1 MREFEFVTLESL
13 NFDLKAETTEQGRKY
28 LTPSGNLYPSV
39 TTVLSSYNKKQILE
53 WRNRVGEEAANKI
66 AGKAS
71 RRGTSVHYVCEQYL
85 LNLMNDMRMKMMM
98 PNVKELFL
106 QLRNSLDENIGK
118 IYCLEQALYSDQ
130 LKIAGRV
137 DCIAEWQ
144 GKLSVIDFKTSTKK
158 KDEDNILNYFMQCSA
173 YAEMFEEL
181 TSLPIEQIVVAIATE
196 EGESQFFVRK
206 KKDYLENLRSYVSQ
220 YNGSTK

>member
-53 WRNRVGEEAANKI
+53 WRNRVGDEAANKI

-220 YNGSTK
+220 YHGSTK

>member
-1 MREFEFVTLESL
+1 MRQFEFVTLDSL
-13 NFDLKAETTEQGRKY
+13 DFDLKAETTEQGRKY
-28 LTPSGNLYPSV
+28 LTPNGKLYPSV

-106 QLRNSLDENIGK
+106 QLRDQLDQNIGK
-118 IYCLEQALYSDQ
+118 IYCLEQALYSDKLQ
-130 LKIAGRV
+130 IAGRV

-144 GKLSVIDFKTSTKK
+144 GQLSVIDFKTSTKK
-158 KDEDNILNYFMQCSA
+158 KNEDNILNYFMQCSA
-173 YAEMFEEL
+173 YAEMFEEI
-181 TSLPIEQIVVAIATE
+181 TDMPIEQIVVAIATE
-196 EGESQFFVRK
+196 EGESQFFVRNK
-206 KKDYLENLRSYVSQ
+206 RDYLNELEFYIGA
-220 YNGSTK
+220 YYA

>member
-1 MREFEFVTLESL
+1 MREFEFVALDSL
-13 NFDLKAETTEQGRKY
+13 DFDLKAETTEEGRKY

-53 WRNRVGEEAANKI
+53 WRNRVGDEAANKI

-106 QLRNSLDENIGK
+106 QLRDHLDQNIGK
-118 IYCLEQALYSDQ
+118 IYCLEQALYSDKLQ
-130 LKIAGRV
+130 IAGRV

-144 GKLSVIDFKTSTKK
+144 GQLSVIDFKTSTKK
-158 KDEDNILNYFMQCSA
+158 KNEDNILNYFMQCSA
-173 YAEMFEEL
+173 YAEMFEEI
-181 TSLPIEQIVVAIATE
+181 TGMPIEQIVVAIATE

-206 KKDYLENLRSYVSQ
+206 KKEYLENLHSYVSQ
-220 YNGSTK
+220 YHGSTK

>member
-1 MREFEFVTLESL
+1 MRQFEFVTLESL

-53 WRNRVGEEAANKI
+53 WRNRVGDEAANKI

-220 YNGSTK
+220 YHESTK

>member
-1 MREFEFVTLESL
+1 MREFEFVALDSL
-13 NFDLKAETTEQGRKY
+13 DFDLKAETTEQGRKY

-53 WRNRVGEEAANKI
+53 WRNRVGDEAANKI

-106 QLRNSLDENIGK
+106 QLRDHLDQNIGK
-118 IYCLEQALYSDQ
+118 IYCLEQALYSDK
-130 LKIAGRV
+130 LRIAGRV
-137 DCIAEWQ
+137 DCIAEWRGQ
-144 GKLSVIDFKTSTKK
+144 LSVIDFKTSTKK
-158 KDEDNILNYFMQCSA
+158 KNEDNILNYFMQCSA
-173 YAEMFEEL
+173 YAEMFEEI
-181 TSLPIEQIVVAIATE
+181 TGMPIEQIVVAIATE
-196 EGESQFFVRK
+196 EGESQFFVRNK
-206 KKDYLENLRSYVSQ
+206 RDYLNELEFYIGA
-220 YNGSTK
+220 YYA

>member
-220 YNGSTK
+220 YHGSTK

>member
-1 MREFEFVTLESL
+1 MRQFEFVTLESL

-53 WRNRVGEEAANKI
+53 WRNRVGDETANKI

-220 YNGSTK
+220 YHGSTK

>member
-1 MREFEFVTLESL
+1 MREFEFVALDSL
-13 NFDLKAETTEQGRKY
+13 DFDLKAETTEQGRKY

-53 WRNRVGEEAANKI
+53 WRNRVGDEAANKI

-106 QLRNSLDENIGK
+106 QLRDHLDQNIGK
-118 IYCLEQALYSDQ
+118 IYCLEQALYSDKLQ
-130 LKIAGRV
+130 IAGRV

-144 GKLSVIDFKTSTKK
+144 GQLSVIDFKTSTKK
-158 KDEDNILNYFMQCSA
+158 KNEDNILNYFMQCSA
-173 YAEMFEEL
+173 YAEMFEEI
-181 TSLPIEQIVVAIATE
+181 TGMPIEQIVVAIATE
-196 EGESQFFVRK
+196 EGESQFFVRN
-206 KKDYLENLRSYVSQ
+206 KKDYLENLHSYVSQ
-220 YNGSTK
+220 YHGSTK

>member
-53 WRNRVGEEAANKI
+53 WRNRVGDEAANKI

-118 IYCLEQALYSDQ
+118 IYCLEQALYSDKLQ
-130 LKIAGRV
+130 IAGRV

-220 YNGSTK
+220 YHGSTK